1 RLPVPPNGRSPVP
14 AAASA
19 VVPAPVPGPAIPET
33 VSIPG
38 AALKASDAVPSA
50 VPEPA
55 IPETV
60 SIPGAALKASDAVPS
75 AIPEPAAPVTW
86 STKYR
91 SNNTANSGNNALMI
105 RIMMLIAVSLAEL
118 SARRPRAR
126 LMVFLSGC
134 IRW

>member
-1 RLPVPPNGRSPVP
+1 MAAMSHMRIAGIPPPQGRFPSPPRGRLPVPPNGRSPVP

-19 VVPAPVPGPAIPET
+19 VVPAPVPG
-33 VSIPG
+33 
-38 AALKASDAVPSA
+38 
-50 VPEPA
+50 PA